1 MSITRVNPSKTTKS
15 NFPFAV
21 MRTRPS
27 LRFPLTL
34 SPAPY
39 ASFEEGWEPRAR
51 ATTLPSAFSST
62 ASQRG
67 RKAWRRRRKRR
78 ERRRWWWRPLA
89 SVRWRR
95 RWWRQWTGRLGP
107 EQLEQPL
114 AEGGPRQEAGCW
126 ASATHVLV
134 SAPARHP
141 ALTYPSFSEST
152 DVISQGLSLVLLRR

>member
-1 MSITRVNPSKTTKS
+1 
-15 NFPFAV
+15 

-89 SVRWRR
+89 S
-95 RWWRQWTGRLGP
+95 P
-107 EQLEQPL
+107 DIP
-114 AEGGPRQEAGCW
+114 P
-126 ASATHVLV
+126 
-134 SAPARHP
+134 P
-141 ALTYPSFSEST
+141 LTYPSFSESA
-152 DVISQGLSLVLLRR
+152 DLFSQELSLTLLQ